1 MTYKSPK
8 RNNTDIIPEV
18 HCKKKK
24 VYIYNDIIIITNM
37 IEQ

>member
-18 HCKKKK
+18 HCKKKI
-24 VYIYNDIIIITNM
+24 YIYNDIIIITNM